1 MQIVSER
8 VAAQRAV
15 TSMEARELTVAS
27 FNLTEEELSKP
38 LPGRVRRR
46 GPGPRTENA
55 AGDVPPETGPA
66 SAERGSK
73 EARGRGGNE
82 PNAERPARK
91 PKPPRA
97 PKRPLSEIA
106 LLPDETRPP
115 TEAAPKLESPEPSAG
130 GDDFSAGIDLPA
142 TPPEN

>member
-8 VAAQRAV
+8 VAVQRPV

-38 LPGRVRRR
+38 LPGRIRRR

-55 AGDVPPETGPA
+55 PGDAPPETGPA
-66 SAERGSK
+66 PTERGSK
-73 EARGRGGNE
+73 DARGRGGNE

-91 PKPPRA
+91 PKPPRVA
-97 PKRPLSEIA
+97 KRPLSEIA
-106 LLPDETRPP
+106 LLPDDTRPP
-115 TEAAPKLESPEPSAG
+115 AEAPPKSEPSEPSTG

-142 TPPEN
+142 RPPEN